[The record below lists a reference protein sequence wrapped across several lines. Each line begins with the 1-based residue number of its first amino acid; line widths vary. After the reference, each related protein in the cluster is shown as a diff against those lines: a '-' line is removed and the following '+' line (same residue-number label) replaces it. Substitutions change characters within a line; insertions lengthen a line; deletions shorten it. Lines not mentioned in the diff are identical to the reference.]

1 MSSVAAIRAAIA
13 TTILA
18 GVADPLF
25 VYDTVPDLSQLP
37 AVIVEP
43 ATADYVTTIGAG
55 MDEWNFNV
63 FVMCSRAV
71 PGIGQ
76 NQLDDYVAGWGPN
89 SIRRIVFQTPDLG
102 LGDSDATVTG
112 MKGYG
117 GSWEIAKVEH
127 VGAILRVRVYTDPK
141 T

>member
-1 MSSVAAIRAAIA
+1 MSSVEAMRTAISA
-13 TTILA
+13 TILA

-25 VYDTVPDLSQLP
+25 AYDTVPDISQLP

-43 ATADYVTTIGAG
+43 ATADYVSTMGAG

-63 FVMCSRAV
+63 FVMCSRVQAA
-71 PGIGQ
+71 IGQ
-76 NQLDDYVAGWGPN
+76 NQLDGYVSGWGPN
-89 SIRRIVFQTPDLG
+89 SIRRIVYQIPDLG
-102 LGDSDATVTG
+102 LGDCDATVTG

-127 VGAILRVRVYTDPK
+127 VGAILRVRVLTDPK